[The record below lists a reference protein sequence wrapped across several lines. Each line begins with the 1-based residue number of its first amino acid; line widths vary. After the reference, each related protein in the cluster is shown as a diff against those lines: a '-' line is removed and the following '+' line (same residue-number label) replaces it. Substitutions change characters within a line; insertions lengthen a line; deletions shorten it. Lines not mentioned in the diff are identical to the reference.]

1 MATLRDIRGRIKGAQ
16 STQKIT
22 KAMKMVAAAK
32 LRRAQEAIINA
43 RPFAAKIGQLLNNLI
58 TDEDRAAN
66 PFLIEREGKNAL
78 VVVLTAD
85 RGLCGSFNTNL
96 IKEAARMVDDE
107 LKSKGYT
114 SSLYCIGKKGY
125 EFFRKRN
132 YSIAGHHIGL
142 FKKLKFDA
150 ASSVS
155 DELIELFISGKFDK
169 VYVVTNEFKSVV
181 SQKVITEQYLPVA
194 FPADTAKKENRDT
207 WYIYEENQQSIFQQV
222 LPQYL
227 KTQLWRFFLES
238 NASEFGAKMTA
249 MENATINAGELIRGL
264 KVKYNKE
271 RQAAITKEI
280 LEIVSGSNALK
291 KS

>member
-43 RPFAAKIGQLLNNLI
+43 RPYAAKIGQLLNNLI
-58 TDEDRAAN
+58 TDEDRAVN
-66 PFLIEREGKNAL
+66 PFLLEREGKNAL

-125 EFFRKRN
+125 EYFRKRN
-132 YSIAGHHIGL
+132 YTIAGHHIGL

-155 DELIELFISGKFDK
+155 AELIELFL
-169 VYVVTNEFKSVV
+169 SVC
-181 SQKVITEQYLPVA
+181 
-194 FPADTAKKENRDT
+194 
-207 WYIYEENQQSIFQQV
+207 
-222 LPQYL
+222 
-227 KTQLWRFFLES
+227 
-238 NASEFGAKMTA
+238 
-249 MENATINAGELIRGL
+249 
-264 KVKYNKE
+264 
-271 RQAAITKEI
+271 
-280 LEIVSGSNALK
+280 
-291 KS
+291 